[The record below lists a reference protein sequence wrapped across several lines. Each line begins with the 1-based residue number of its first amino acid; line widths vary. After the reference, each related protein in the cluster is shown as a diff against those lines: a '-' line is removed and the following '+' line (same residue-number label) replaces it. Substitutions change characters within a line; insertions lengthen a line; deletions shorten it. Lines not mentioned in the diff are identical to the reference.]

1 MESKKVLKK
10 GTYLYK
16 ELGRKVEDR
25 VRKKSYFLL
34 ETPEHDTSCLII

>member
-16 ELGRKVEDR
+16 ELGREVEER
-25 VRKKSYFLL
+25 VRKKVIFFIGNSRA
-34 ETPEHDTSCLII
+34 